1 MNDHSTSLRIDAW
14 LDLLQGSGYRL
25 TGPRRA
31 VVEILAR
38 SEFALNPTQIF
49 IEARQHYANLGLV
62 TIYRTLEKLE
72 ELDLVQRVHQPD
84 GCHSYIA
91 AGNGH
96 EHLIICQKC
105 NRAEYFSGDDL
116 GGLMSRIGNEH
127 GYSITDHWLQLFG
140 VCSYCRKEE
149 K

>member
-1 MNDHSTSLRIDAW
+1 MTDLISSPRIDSW
-14 LDLLQGSGYRL
+14 LSLLQASGYRL

-38 SEFALNPTQIF
+38 SEFVLNPTQIF
-49 IEARQHYANLGLV
+49 IEAHQRYASLGLV

-72 ELDLVQRVHQPD
+72 ELGLVQRVHQPG

-116 GGLMSRIGNEH
+116 GGLMSRIGDEH
-127 GYSITDHWLQLFG
+127 GYNITDHWLQLFG
-140 VCSYCRKEE
+140 VCSHCREE
-149 K
+149 AE